1 MLIIFV
7 LVVLSLIL
15 AFYTSWRED
24 LVAKTILRSETDNQ
38 LYKAIL
44 LANNM
49 KVLLISDP
57 NTETAAASLEIGVG
71 SYHDPKYL
79 PGLAHLMEHML
90 FKGFSSEENNFA
102 NLISFNGGSYDA
114 YTQDESTN
122 FHFEVTH
129 NMLESALDQFSKYF
143 TDLLIKPEK
152 IEQEVNYIDK
162 EFSKALDNINWQIEF
177 LLRQMSNPAS
187 LYSRFSL
194 GNSQSILENTKKQN
208 IDLDSE
214 LSDFYA
220 SLYSANLM
228 SLVVKGRQ
236 SLEILEDWV
245 KNKFTF
251 VKDNKLILPSF
262 ARTSKAFSLD
272 KLGKIVWLKNK

>member
-1 MLIIFV
+1 
-7 LVVLSLIL
+7 
-15 AFYTSWRED
+15 
-24 LVAKTILRSETDNQ
+24 
-38 LYKAIL
+38 
-44 LANNM
+44 
-49 KVLLISDP
+49 
-57 NTETAAASLEIGVG
+57 
-71 SYHDPKYL
+71 
-79 PGLAHLMEHML
+79 
-90 FKGFSSEENNFA
+90 
-102 NLISFNGGSYDA
+102 
-114 YTQDESTN
+114 
-122 FHFEVTH
+122 
-129 NMLESALDQFSKYF
+129 MLESALDQFSKYF